1 MDKKCT
7 PKEIKNRLSNIG
19 EPIGDIVLEYITE
32 LEEAYNETEELLDK
46 QIEATYELFKENAEL
61 KEKNK
66 AIELYA
72 DLTSCKNNDA
82 KLMLREAKEIIKG
95 LLELGSIGDG
105 DYNYVAEAERF
116 LEEVKQC

>member
-72 DLTSCKNNDA
+72 DLASCKANDA